1 MRTKTKTEK
10 KVVLG
15 NSIYRLS
22 MVVHNVQPGLEV
34 NHMVEKCIHELNT
47 DIYER
52 LRQKMSIWIVH
63 VEKTPELM
71 EILKLLFTPEE
82 AEFLTSDAFTAP
94 FQDYRTADEIAQCT
108 GKTREEVEKMMETLE
123 QKRLIFKYTDEETE
137 ALYSLLPLEYGS
149 IAFIS
154 LVQEPE
160 KRDKLLSLFQKIS
173 TGEITMGSGVTE
185 YPWGRI
191 IPIEESVV
199 VVNQILPFG
208 KVKEIMMNARSIA
221 VVYCFCRSQN
231 PCGHPVETCTGFNEG
246 ADFMVKGGFGRY
258 INLEEALNLLKET
271 EEAGLVHTA
280 VYSKRGII
288 YMCNCCTCACP
299 ILRRLKNSENPRE
312 LSSSGF
318 IPEINR
324 KKCVLC
330 GKCIEICP
338 LDARSYYPDSEN
350 PQQIDVNATQC
361 VGCGQCASHCS
372 EGASVL
378 VPFEG

>member
-1 MRTKTKTEK
+1 
-10 KVVLG
+10 
-15 NSIYRLS
+15 
-22 MVVHNVQPGLEV
+22 
-34 NHMVEKCIHELNT
+34 MVEKSILDSDM
-47 DIYER
+47 DIYEK

-82 AEFLTSDAFTAP
+82 AEFLTSDVFTAP

-108 GKTREEVEKMMETLE
+108 GKTREEVEKIIDSLE
-123 QKRLIFKYTDEETE
+123 EKRLIFKYIDEQADEV
-137 ALYSLLPLEYGS
+137 LYSLLPLEYGS
-149 IAFIS
+149 IAYIS
-154 LVQEPE
+154 LVQKPE

-191 IPIEESVV
+191 IPVEESVI
-199 VVNQILPFG
+199 VVNQILPFA
-208 KVKEIMMNARSIA
+208 KVEEIMMNARSIA

-231 PCGHPVETCTGFNEG
+231 PCGHPLETCTGFNEG
-246 ADFMVKGGFGRY
+246 ADFMVSGGFGRY

-280 VYSKRGII
+280 VYSRRGII

-299 ILRRLKNSENPRE
+299 ILRRLRDSENPRE

-324 KKCVLC
+324 EKCVLC

-338 LDARSYYPDSEN
+338 LGARFLYSDNEN
-350 PQQIDVNATQC
+350 PERVDVNARQC

-372 EGASVL
+372 EGATVL
-378 VPFEG
+378 VAFEG